1 MPSAG
6 VGQPRSGGIGV
17 PPAVRDLLAC
27 PRCCGALTF
36 WPGACACECGG
47 NYPAE
52 EGLFSFAGK
61 DFSDKYDSE
70 AMAKRYVQY
79 AFGAQLPRSARGT
92 PPDGRSEGLY
102 RTISDICRGEL
113 LVSGAVAPVVVDMG
127 CGVGRTVYDIASVRP
142 DATVIGFDLSAT
154 LARCARDICAGHS
167 VRSGPG
173 EDGWPPAELRK
184 RPLGN
189 VFIAQANAC
198 SPPLKR
204 PPAAQAAN
212 QGPMQEAG
220 KDSARSI
227 RYPNLVLVS
236 MLLDRLRAPEEVRAA
251 IDSATGAL
259 ASGGLLVASCPFN
272 WTTERTWRFF
282 GLSRTWLAEALE
294 KRNLAVEIYFDY
306 LPYRECLDPFGTT
319 LELPVQVCAARKKPA
334 V

>member
-6 VGQPRSGGIGV
+6 IGQPRSGGIGV
-17 PPAVRDLLAC
+17 PSAVMDLLAC
-27 PRCCGALTF
+27 PRCSGALTF
-36 WPGACACECGG
+36 WPDACICECGG
-47 NYPAE
+47 YYPV
-52 EGLFSFAGK
+52 EGGLISFASK
-61 DFSDKYDSE
+61 DFSDKYDSV
-70 AMAKRYVQY
+70 AMATRYVQY
-79 AFGAQLPRSARGT
+79 AFGAQLSRSDRGI

-113 LVSGAVAPVVVDMG
+113 LASGTPAPMVVDMG
-127 CGVGRTVYDIASVRP
+127 CGVGRTVYDIASVHAG
-142 DATVIGFDLSAT
+142 ATVIGFDLSAT

-167 VRSGPG
+167 VRCGAS
-173 EDGWPPAELRK
+173 EDGWPQTEFRK

-204 PPAAQAAN
+204 PVIASVAQ
-212 QGPMQEAG
+212 QGPPTDVA
-220 KDSARSI
+220 KPDTRST

-251 IDSATGAL
+251 VDSATGVL
-259 ASGGLLVASCPFN
+259 AEGGLLVASCPFN
-272 WTTERTWRFF
+272 WTTERTWRYF
-282 GLSRTWLAEALE
+282 GLSRTWLADALE

-319 LELPVQVCAARKKPA
+319 LELPVQVCAARKKPG